1 MSALKGRIHYAWFVM
16 IGCCCLQAGALGLV
30 LNSAG
35 VFFGPICSELGFS
48 QGGIAAYLTC
58 YSWATCVGMLFVA
71 KLFPKMDTRVTMT
84 VCSAAVVVALGAM
97 SFYTELWQWYVSGV
111 IFGLFGS
118 FVFVVPA
125 PILIA
130 NWFHKKTGLA
140 TGVAMAF
147 SGIGAAI
154 FSPVL
159 TALIEAFGWRTTYLI
174 AAVIMAVMVLPWTAF
189 VFRFSPDKLGM
200 KPYGWEEGSSENSKI
215 EGSLPGVPFKKALPT
230 VAFVALLVLAGLC
243 AFYAGYN
250 NQWPNYAVNIGET
263 AMFGATLISAAMVG
277 NIVSKLV
284 MGAVS
289 DVIGVFPAA
298 IVQLALVAVAML
310 LLAFSTNPI
319 VIYIGVFAYGFQ
331 NNLVSVSTPMLI
343 KECFGAK
350 SYTEIFAF
358 VRLGTG
364 IIGGLGL
371 SFVAVT
377 FDMTGTYTLAFL
389 IGVGI
394 SLLGIV
400 CVLLAMKSRKTVQA
414 KSWED

>member
-1 MSALKGRIHYAWFVM
+1 M

-35 VFFGPICSELGFS
+35 VFFGPICTELGFS

-71 KLFPKMDTRVTMT
+71 RLFPRMDTRLTMT
-84 VCSAAVVVALGAM
+84 VCSVAIIVALGAM
-97 SFYTELWQWYVSGV
+97 SFYTELWQWYLSGIV
-111 IFGLFGS
+111 FGLFGS

-125 PILIA
+125 PILIG

-140 TGVAMAF
+140 TGIAMAF
-147 SGIGAAI
+147 SGIGAAV
-154 FSPVL
+154 FSPML

-174 AAVIMAVMVLPWTAF
+174 AAAIMAVLVLPWTIF
-189 VFRFSPDKLGM
+189 VFRFSPDKMGL
-200 KPYGWEEGSSENSKI
+200 KPYGWEEGSEENAKV
-215 EGSLPGVPFKKALPT
+215 EGELPGVPFKKALPT
-230 VAFVALLVLAGLC
+230 VAFVALLVFAGLC

-250 NQWPNYAVNIGET
+250 NQWPNFATNIGET

-277 NIVSKLV
+277 NIASKLI

-289 DVIGVFPAA
+289 DIIGVFPAA
-298 IVQLALVAVAML
+298 ILQLALVAVAMII
-310 LLAFSTNPI
+310 LAFTTNPI
-319 VIYIGVFAYGFQ
+319 LVYIAVFIYGFQ

-377 FDMTGTYTLAFL
+377 FDMTGTYTLAFI
-389 IGVGI
+389 IGAGI
-394 SLLGIV
+394 SVLGIV
-400 CVLLAMKSRKTVQA
+400 CVLLAMRSRKTVKA
-414 KSWED
+414 RAWEE